1 MMEHVKLSQISS
13 KESKRNFVFSVI
25 YFAMTALIAFTFVD
39 TVGLFIA
46 LFASAFVYIP
56 LIYFLV
62 IIIIRNKKDTYDLS
76 IKGFTTDI
84 ILITASFLGIVSQI
98 AALGCHGLF
107 TSLVI
112 FAFTHMFLAIAIM
125 ITLIVFSI
133 KHYKKKVEI
142 LKTNDKTYLKDIKNE
157 ATDIVLSMIAIA
169 SGSLIFFT
177 FYLQG
182 EFYDSFEPINYVWT
196 FYGQILGVASY
207 STLIGRTIQKIVNK
221 DYKFTCTNSFLSI
234 SSLTTSIVSLAVCAV
249 IMFVKCERFAFV
261 ETAPLWSC
269 VFAFLILNIIFIII
283 STIYFGI
290 YFAKNRKS
298 LKTE

>member
-1 MMEHVKLSQISS
+1 MNKVFPSQISN
-13 KESKRNFVFSVI
+13 KESKRNFVFGII
-25 YFAMTALIAFTFVD
+25 YFVMTALITFTFVD
-39 TVGLFIA
+39 SIGLFIA
-46 LFASAFVYIP
+46 LFASVFVYVP

-98 AALGCHGLF
+98 VALGCHRLF
-107 TSLVI
+107 TSVAI

-125 ITLIVFSI
+125 IALIVFSI

-142 LKTNDKTYLKDIKNE
+142 LKTIDKNNLKHIKNE

-182 EFYDSFEPINYVWT
+182 ELYDVFKPIDYVWT

-207 STLIGRTIQKIVNK
+207 GILIGRTIQKIVNK

-234 SSLTTSIVSLAVCAV
+234 SSFTTSIASLAVCAV
-249 IMFVKCERFAFV
+249 IMFVKCEQFAFV